1 MKHFKGGKST
11 NMKNKVR
18 FIWFYSVLMFAV
30 ALLLILVSTL
40 SQTRLA
46 PNQAVKTVQQEEN
59 VFNQTIQ
66 QSVTDLVDEKQKL
79 TDEAKASSEKIA
91 ELQTKIVALT
101 KDNDDSKKVS
111 QTIDFLIKA
120 KNLFDLGQ
128 YKSSLDGLQNVNLQV
143 LNDSAKELYSNL
155 EKQLAK
161 KGYKL

>member
-1 MKHFKGGKST
+1 MKS
-11 NMKNKVR
+11 KVR

-40 SQTRLA
+40 SQTRLT
-46 PNQAVKTVQQEEN
+46 PNQAVKTIEQEEN

-79 TDEAKASSEKIA
+79 TDEAKASTEKIT

-101 KDNDDSKKVS
+101 KDNDDSKKA
-111 QTIDFLIKA
+111 TETMDFLIKA

-128 YKSSLDGLQNVNLQV
+128 YKNSLAQLQNVNFEV
-143 LNDSAKELYSNL
+143 LSSSAKELYTNL
-155 EKQLAK
+155 EPQLAK